1 MKYTFKKIY
10 LILLTITIF
19 LFSSA
24 VFAKDSKVD
33 YSSDNIANYFF
44 GIISAN
50 QNYTNQAFKHLNKV
64 KSLKNNHTNYNIQF
78 IRALILLDKFEQ
90 AFNFSKEIWSKD
102 EYLFEV
108 DLLLGLESFVK
119 GDYLTAKKYFERIN
133 RISPYNLYFSDFFGN
148 ILLAWNSAS
157 NSNIKDSFKFFE
169 KIPDRYENLKQIQ
182 GIFLQCHFDN
192 PLTQSAFEQLVSKE
206 SLGFSRYNYFLANY
220 LLFKNKKEEARK
232 IINLSAKTHSSN
244 ILLRQTANFFSTGDI
259 NKIKKLFNCKNP
271 RDVLAEVFYIIAN
284 LYSTEKDYQS
294 SNFYLKISLFLN
306 NKFTPNK
313 TLIGEN
319 FFYQKKYEE
328 SEEVYNSIKSIG
340 PVYSWYASRSLAAIL
355 LETKGKKY
363 ATSNLENEFNLLSNP
378 NFKHYYD
385 LANFF
390 KDNNYHEKSIKYY
403 SLALKNIQQDHPL
416 VSKIYD
422 RRGTSYERFGDWER
436 AEKDLTQSLRLSP
449 DQPHVLN
456 YLAYSWVEKGI
467 NINKALEML
476 EKANKLRENDGYII
490 DSLGW
495 AHYVNKNYSDAKK
508 FLQMAV
514 EIMPEDPII
523 NDHYADVLWMLNKN
537 IQARYFWN
545 HVLSLETAEEEL
557 KDSINQKLIFGI
569 REKL

>member
-1 MKYTFKKIY
+1 
-10 LILLTITIF
+10 
-19 LFSSA
+19 
-24 VFAKDSKVD
+24 
-33 YSSDNIANYFF
+33 
-44 GIISAN
+44 
-50 QNYTNQAFKHLNKV
+50 
-64 KSLKNNHTNYNIQF
+64 
-78 IRALILLDKFEQ
+78 
-90 AFNFSKEIWSKD
+90 
-102 EYLFEV
+102 
-108 DLLLGLESFVK
+108 
-119 GDYLTAKKYFERIN
+119 
-133 RISPYNLYFSDFFGN
+133 
-148 ILLAWNSAS
+148 
-157 NSNIKDSFKFFE
+157 
-169 KIPDRYENLKQIQ
+169 
-182 GIFLQCHFDN
+182 
-192 PLTQSAFEQLVSKE
+192 
-206 SLGFSRYNYFLANY
+206 
-220 LLFKNKKEEARK
+220 
-232 IINLSAKTHSSN
+232 
-244 ILLRQTANFFSTGDI
+244 
-259 NKIKKLFNCKNP
+259 
-271 RDVLAEVFYIIAN
+271 
-284 LYSTEKDYQS
+284 
-294 SNFYLKISLFLN
+294 
-306 NKFTPNK
+306 
-313 TLIGEN
+313 
-319 FFYQKKYEE
+319 
-328 SEEVYNSIKSIG
+328 
-340 PVYSWYASRSLAAIL
+340 L